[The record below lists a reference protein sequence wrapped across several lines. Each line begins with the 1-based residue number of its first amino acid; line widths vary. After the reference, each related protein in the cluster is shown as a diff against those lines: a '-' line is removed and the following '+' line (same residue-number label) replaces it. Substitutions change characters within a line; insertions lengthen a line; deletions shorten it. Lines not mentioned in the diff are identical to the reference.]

1 MNKKGVTLV
10 ELIIAIAILGIL
22 TVLAGPAVFKIRET
36 VLNNSLESKI
46 SLIKSAAYE
55 FGSDN
60 IMSVPSIK
68 AETYETNNYTA
79 QQMNACNQRCIAGN
93 GVFDTTIETDV
104 PCPINQNTFNC
115 RNHCKVVS
123 VKALIQRGYL
133 AGDSD
138 NKEILLNPINEVSL
152 NETEVCITFD
162 SEKALERKLITYI
175 FGENNL
181 YN

>member
-1 MNKKGVTLV
+1 M
-10 ELIIAIAILGIL
+10 
-22 TVLAGPAVFKIRET
+22 
-36 VLNNSLESKI
+36 
-46 SLIKSAAYE
+46 
-55 FGSDN
+55 
-60 IMSVPSIK
+60 
-68 AETYETNNYTA
+68 
-79 QQMNACNQRCIAGN
+79 
-93 GVFDTTIETDV
+93 
-104 PCPINQNTFNC
+104 
-115 RNHCKVVS
+115 
-123 VKALIQRGYL
+123 